1 MNNIQE
7 IIYKMLTENTGKHF
21 LDSGG
26 SSNRHWQRNQ
36 VKTLDDFIN
45 ESEQTFEV
53 GFDKNGKAD
62 EVLRNVSVFH
72 YLAGSGSTLEID
84 DICTEFNK
92 LNALDEELADCE
104 AYGVRFTA
112 WEYLESELDA
122 KINRVWNT
130 CNYDCDLSQ
139 TLQGANLTI
148 NDEEYV
154 LIQIHGGAD
163 VRGGYT
169 DAMLFKCDEGI
180 INEYLYE
187 YMDSYMIDEELEYI
201 DSMTDYFDNKKI
213 YTGKKL
219 ETIKKQLLE
228 LGA

>member
-53 GFDKNGKAD
+53 GFDKDGKAD

-72 YLAGSGSTLEID
+72 YLAGSGSNLEID
-84 DICTEFNK
+84 DICKEFNK

-104 AYGVRFTA
+104 AYGYA
-112 WEYLESELDA
+112 
-122 KINRVWNT
+122 
-130 CNYDCDLSQ
+130 
-139 TLQGANLTI
+139 LQHGTI
-148 NDEEYV
+148 
-154 LIQIHGGAD
+154 
-163 VRGGYT
+163 
-169 DAMLFKCDEGI
+169 
-180 INEYLYE
+180 
-187 YMDSYMIDEELEYI
+187 
-201 DSMTDYFDNKKI
+201 
-213 YTGKKL
+213 
-219 ETIKKQLLE
+219 
-228 LGA
+228 